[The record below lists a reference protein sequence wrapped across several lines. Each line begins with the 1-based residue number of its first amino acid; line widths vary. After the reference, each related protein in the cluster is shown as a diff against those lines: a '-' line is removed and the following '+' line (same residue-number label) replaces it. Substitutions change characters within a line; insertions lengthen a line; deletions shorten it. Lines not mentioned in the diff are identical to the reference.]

1 MKAPDKKVKTGM
13 GSATL
18 PAATVRVPA
27 ISLDHVSKQYGEGA
41 SIIEGLSFSVN
52 RGEFVSIIG
61 PSGCGKSTLL
71 KLVAGLSPISSGK
84 LAVDGMTPA
93 KAREIMSFI
102 FQDPTLL
109 PWRTVRANIALGL
122 ELEGVARERRD
133 TKVNSLLSLVGL
145 DHVADSYPR
154 QISGGMKM
162 RVSIA
167 RALASNPRVLLLDEP
182 FAALD
187 EMTRDRMNEELLRLR
202 QEQFWTGLFVT
213 HSVAEAVFLS
223 DRILVL
229 APHPGRLAH
238 DIPIALPSPRNS
250 ETRRSEAFDR
260 LVSQVSRTLREV
272 QQL

>member
-1 MKAPDKKVKTGM
+1 MSESSRSVP
-13 GSATL
+13 
-18 PAATVRVPA
+18 PADLSTINTSVPA
-27 ISLDHVSKQYGEGA
+27 IAFDHVTKQYGEGA
-41 SIIEGLSFSVN
+41 PILENLSFQVN

-84 LAVDGMTPA
+84 VAVDGMTPA
-93 KAREIMSFI
+93 NAREIMSFI

-122 ELEGVARERRD
+122 ELEGVARDRRD
-133 TKVNSLLSLVGL
+133 PKVNSLLSLVGL
-145 DHVADSYPR
+145 EHVAGSYPR
-154 QISGGMKM
+154 QLSGGMKM

-187 EMTRDRMNEELLRLR
+187 EITRDHMNEELIRLR
-202 QEQFWTGLFVT
+202 QEHSWTVLFVT

-238 DIPIALPSPRNS
+238 DIPIDLPSPRDPG
-250 ETRRSEAFDR
+250 TRRSEAFDR
-260 LVSQVSRTLREV
+260 IVSEVSRTLREV
-272 QQL
+272 QQT